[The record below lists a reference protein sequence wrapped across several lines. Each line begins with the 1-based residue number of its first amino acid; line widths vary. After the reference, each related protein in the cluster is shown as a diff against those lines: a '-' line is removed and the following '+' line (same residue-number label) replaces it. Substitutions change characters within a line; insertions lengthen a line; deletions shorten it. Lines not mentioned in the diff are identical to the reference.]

1 MATKPVSV
9 TGNGYG
15 QRIKRRQPLPFINE
29 TGIVTLTE
37 RRRSSIQS
45 LYTSLDTSFDNEK
58 RHFQF
63 NETGI
68 VTVALDEALIF

>member
-9 TGNGYG
+9 TGNGYV
-15 QRIKRRQPLPFINE
+15 QRIKRRQPEPFI
-29 TGIVTLTE
+29 
-37 RRRSSIQS
+37 
-45 LYTSLDTSFDNEK
+45 
-58 RHFQF
+58 